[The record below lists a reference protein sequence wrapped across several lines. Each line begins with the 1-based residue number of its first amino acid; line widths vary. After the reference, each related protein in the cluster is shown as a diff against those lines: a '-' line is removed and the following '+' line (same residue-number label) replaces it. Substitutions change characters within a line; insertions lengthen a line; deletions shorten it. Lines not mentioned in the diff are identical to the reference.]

1 MFVTFTKKAVLWTV
15 GLLGVPVL
23 GVLLF
28 APAIFGDDGRDVA
41 SVIRVI
47 DGDTVDVDL
56 DGDETRI
63 RLLNVDTPETKH
75 PDEPVQCLGLE
86 ASQFLEDLLP
96 VGTEVELDYDVEK
109 EDSYGRTLAGLFHE
123 DVLINAQIA
132 AEGLGVAVVYEP
144 NSKFYDEVKNAEQN
158 AREEQVG
165 LFDLQIECALPQQ
178 LAAVQDEIDQLD
190 DALPDE
196 IAGVEQELDD
206 LEPIQVRVTGY
217 HDLVTSLGRES
228 PRDLEEK
235 AFLLALYREQFK
247 AFEEQLETNE
257 ASLEAREAKLKGHK
271 EDLEI
276 EAERQAEEERKRA
289 EEERQAEEERKRA
302 EEERQAEEEA
312 AEQRRQEQASQQQH
326 RQQPGVGDNDR
337 APTQQSEKSS
347 GSSGSSGGSG
357 SSGHPSPRPQSRAPS
372 GNSAP
377 SGYGTDS
384 DYPGYT
390 GPRCYAPGGQYWRPC

>member
-123 DVLINAQIA
+123 DVLVNAQIA

-144 NSKFYDEVKNAEQN
+144 NSKFYDEVKNAEQS

-190 DALPDE
+190 DALPNE
-196 IAGVEQELDD
+196 IEGVEQALDE
-206 LEPIQVRVTGY
+206 LEPIQIRVTGY
-217 HDLVTSLGRES
+217 DSLVASLGRES
-228 PRDLEEK
+228 ARDLEEK
-235 AFLLALYREQFK
+235 AFLLALYREQLK
-247 AFEEQLETNE
+247 AFDEQLETNKS
-257 ASLEAREAKLKGHK
+257 SLEAREAMLKGHK

-289 EEERQAEEERKRA
+289 EKERQAEEERQR
-302 EEERQAEEEA
+302 AEEEA
-312 AEQRRQEQASQQQH
+312 AEQRQQEQEAQQQD
-326 RQQPGVGDNDR
+326 RQQPRVGDNDP
-337 APTQQSEKSS
+337 APTQQSGKSS
-347 GSSGSSGGSG
+347 GHSGSSG
-357 SSGHPSPRPQSRAPS
+357 SSGHPSPRPQPRAPS
-372 GNSAP
+372 ANSAP

-390 GPRCYAPGGQYWRPC
+390 GPRCYAPGGQYWKPC